1 MIRENEREFKTKNRI
16 KLFPKIRL
24 KNIFQV
30 LKNLSVEKKIEHKEI
45 M

>member
-24 KNIFQV
+24 KNIFQEFISRE
-30 LKNLSVEKKIEHKEI
+30 KNRT
-45 M
+45 